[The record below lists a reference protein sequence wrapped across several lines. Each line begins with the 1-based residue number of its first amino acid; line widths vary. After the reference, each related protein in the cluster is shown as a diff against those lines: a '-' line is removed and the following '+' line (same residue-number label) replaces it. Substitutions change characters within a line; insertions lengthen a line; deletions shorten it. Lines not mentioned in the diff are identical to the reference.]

1 VELGFLIRTMP
12 YTYENLD
19 TAHHL
24 ATAALD
30 AGHRVRIFLY
40 EDSVV
45 AASGHIKS
53 GSERNVASRLQA
65 LAQRGA
71 EITACATCCRFR
83 GLGREDLVAGA
94 KLGGMTALARMA
106 DDCDRL
112 VTLGS

>member
-1 VELGFLIRTMP
+1 VEIGFLLRTAP

-19 TAHHL
+19 TAYHL
-24 ATAALD
+24 AGAALD
-30 AGHRVRIFLY
+30 AAHRVRIFLY

-45 AASGHIKS
+45 AASAHIQS
-53 GSERNVASRLQA
+53 GGERNVALRLQE

-83 GLGREDLVAGA
+83 GIRREDLVAGTRF
-94 KLGGMTALARMA
+94 GGMIALARMA
-106 DDCDRL
+106 DECDRV